1 MGLSTEAGLGDTAG
15 RRRASAQTT
24 TDDIIDEL
32 VPDDLD
38 WRHLVESYPVA
49 SISLAGLAGFLLGR
63 NHGSALIA
71 GVSTFIAREMSS
83 NILSALDGGAAAEST
98 DGDF

>member
-1 MGLSTEAGLGDTAG
+1 MGWSSEAELEEAERP
-15 RRRASAQTT
+15 RRFSKQNL

-71 GVSTFIAREMSS
+71 GVSAFMAREMSR
-83 NILSALDGGAAAEST
+83 NILSALDGGEAPESN
-98 DGDF
+98 GDDF